1 MTKPQIKQLSYY
13 IKDLEEGLYE
23 WDYDRIAMQT
33 EWSKLYET
41 IKLLMNETFKT
52 KDQELK
58 PILAIIE
65 LRARRCKNCIERRVG
80 MRN

>member
-1 MTKPQIKQLSYY
+1 MLKPQIKQLSYY

-23 WDYDRIAMQT
+23 WDYDEIAMRT

-58 PILAIIE
+58 PILAYME
-65 LRARRCKNCIERRVG
+65 LKARNCKDCIEMRVG